1 LDPNYP
7 DEIINSWV
15 ESFEES
21 YGIYRPVDF
30 KIFPQL
36 IYRQYYNLMEDN
48 KCEYLVLSPVDAH
61 YLENGFWEYIA
72 KEKVLKIYNQD
83 KELQRELKVG
93 SISKDLLD

>member
-1 LDPNYP
+1 
-7 DEIINSWV
+7 
-15 ESFEES
+15 
-21 YGIYRPVDF
+21 
-30 KIFPQL
+30 
-36 IYRQYYNLMEDN
+36 MEDN